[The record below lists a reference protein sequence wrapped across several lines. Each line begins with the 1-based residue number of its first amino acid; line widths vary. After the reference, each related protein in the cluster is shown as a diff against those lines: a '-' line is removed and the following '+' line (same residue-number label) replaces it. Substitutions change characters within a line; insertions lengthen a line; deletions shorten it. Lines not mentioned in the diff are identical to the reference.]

1 MKIAVA
7 FCSMT
12 WWASSEL
19 IISESKHFVAKGMSL
34 YVQLL
39 KAKGH
44 FVARENSPYVKVVEG
59 HFGKK
64 WSSATSFYS
73 PKLVN
78 KNNFCNLQ
86 SWVTTSHL
94 KFDGGCKQIFV
105 QVSWITLG
113 PTTGSGS
120 GTVVGKCFQGSVR
133 LVMKHMWT
141 PMGFSDFKIQ
151 QS

>member
-59 HFGKK
+59 HFGKNGAQQLHSIAPSL
-64 WSSATSFYS
+64 WIIFVTYR
-73 PKLVN
+73 VR
-78 KNNFCNLQ
+78 
-86 SWVTTSHL
+86 VTTSPL
-94 KFDGGCKQIFV
+94 KFDGGSEWVEWVEAFAA
-105 QVSWITLG
+105 
-113 PTTGSGS
+113 
-120 GTVVGKCFQGSVR
+120 SVR
-133 LVMKHMWT
+133 FCHRFCARCWLPRWPCNLACLWHVRHPLRLRLSRRVSSMW
-141 PMGFSDFKIQ
+141 G
-151 QS
+151 